1 MTRDEK
7 EKRFSLN
14 YLQAHNGSTGLTV
27 EEALECIDPKYH
39 DLVIKS
45 CDTLFESFIE
55 EDRADKRNLRMKWNL
70 ISNSRV
76 EGVPYWFFWW

>member
-1 MTRDEK
+1 MTRSEK
-7 EKRFSLN
+7 ERRFSLE

-45 CDTLFESFIE
+45 CNILSESFIE
-55 EDRADKRNLRMKWNL
+55 EDHADKRNPRKKWNL
-70 ISNSRV
+70 IDNSRV
-76 EGVPYWFFWW
+76 EGGHYWFY